1 MHASVG
7 DIEHVIVDGKWK
19 KKDFK
24 LTAED
29 YPQIVER
36 FLASAARIQAAL
48 IADTA
53 SKVLPAPGTI
63 SFQGGLPYDLANT
76 SDTLRGPGKG
86 YGELFLESPRS

>member
-1 MHASVG
+1 M
-7 DIEHVIVDGKWK
+7 DGKWK
-19 KKDFK
+19 KKDFQ

-86 YGELFLESPRS
+86 LWRVVFGVSEVVGRGELGL